1 MLIVL
6 ISVTENNIL
15 AFPNLTNP
23 LAPICGFQCDVNVH
37 NGVSEWVGEWVGEE
51 WVSGWVGK
59 WVSGW
64 VGELVSG

>member
-15 AFPNLTNP
+15 AFSNLTDP

-37 NGVSEWVGEWVGEE
+37 NGVSEWVGEWVGE
-51 WVSGWVGK
+51 
-59 WVSGW
+59 
-64 VGELVSG
+64 